1 TPVAAPDVTRAPEA
15 RRAPAELGEDE
26 LLAALR
32 AHDFG
37 TSATAAALGISRT
50 TLDACI
56 ARFPRIRKAK
66 DLSRD
71 EVAHAMAA
79 CGGDVARA
87 AAALEVS
94 KRALQH
100 RLAELGL

>member
-1 TPVAAPDVTRAPEA
+1 LW
-15 RRAPAELGEDE
+15 RAPAELGEDD

-32 AHDFG
+32 AHDFS
-37 TSATAAALGISRT
+37 TSATAAALGMSRT

-66 DLSRD
+66 DVPRD
-71 EVAHAMAA
+71 ELERTMVACA
-79 CGGDVARA
+79 GDVARA

-94 KRALQH
+94 KRALRQ
-100 RLAELGL
+100 RLVELGLEDRGS